1 MIKENIIKSDSKN
14 NTHLK
19 IKKIVKNQD
28 NIFKNKNSNK
38 NKKSKNINSNLN
50 SKIKIEK
57 VEKAENESLKN
68 SENVANQKSYNKMII
83 NNIINE
89 DKDLETLLS
98 ILKTSLNPNT
108 QHNNKNEIYLNLK
121 KNSDLLCDNEFCSE
135 NKDGIKEENNNNLI
149 PMNFHIDLKE
159 EEEEDEISQRVH
171 AKNPIAHTN
180 PENKIKS
187 LNKDKENNNSKK
199 ISLNLIKKFHKNI
212 KKDTTSRQNQTNIKY
227 KTFNNY
233 RLSCNNKK
241 SNLTKYKTF
250 KNKIDDN
257 YVNQNQN
264 QTKSHKKKNKNLDI
278 NEGGIFRKNKINK
291 ILITLTKHSNSNNSI
306 GQNIVTS
313 NKTSLCTPK
322 DNNNSNKTIIY
333 ENAQLNYINRIK
345 NINIKSYKK
354 IGDLYIKN
362 KSLKD
367 KKDKNKL
374 FTFKRN
380 KTNINPFNNISYEMG
395 KFPIIKKVNYYKGS
409 ICQKSKIKK
418 NINSSNNNININI
431 NNSKIN
437 YSNNISNNINVNNS
451 NNNIIIHKKNS
462 KIILCNDINSTKD
475 VNISK

>member
-57 VEKAENESLKN
+57 VEKVENESLKN

-89 DKDLETLLS
+89 DKDSETLLS
-98 ILKTSLNPNT
+98 ILKTSLNPKT
-108 QHNNKNEIYLNLK
+108 QYNNKNEIYLNLK

-212 KKDTTSRQNQTNIKY
+212 KKETASRQNQSNIKY
-227 KTFNNY
+227 NTCNNY
-233 RLSCNNKK
+233 RLPTNNKK
-241 SNLTKYKTF
+241 TNLTKYKTF
-250 KNKIDDN
+250 KSNIEEHYIINNNKI
-257 YVNQNQN
+257 
-264 QTKSHKKKNKNLDI
+264 KSHKNKNKYLDI
-278 NEGGIFRKNKINK
+278 NEGGIFRKNKNNK
-291 ILITLTKHSNSNNSI
+291 LLITITKHNNSSNSI
-306 GQNIVTS
+306 GHNIIAS

-322 DNNNSNKTIIY
+322 DNNNTNKTILY

-345 NINIKSYKK
+345 NMKIKSFKK

-362 KSLKD
+362 KSLND
-367 KKDKNKL
+367 KKNKNKL
-374 FTFKRN
+374 IIVKRN
-380 KTNINPFNNISYEMG
+380 KTNITNINPFNNISSEMG
-395 KFPIIKKVNYYKGS
+395 KYPIIKKANYYIGSIGSIGS
-409 ICQKSKIKK
+409 ICEKRKIKK
-418 NINSSNNNININI
+418 KINTSNNKVNNSKNKIHINNINI
-431 NNSKIN
+431 NNS
-437 YSNNISNNINVNNS
+437 NNI
-451 NNNIIIHKKNS
+451 
-462 KIILCNDINSTKD
+462 
-475 VNISK
+475 